1 MTEPLMRLFG
11 ADIQTFFEPGSVLHV
26 GRPSFVRAHA
36 RLNAGVGSA
45 VGGYVLRIEGTDDPT
60 DPDGWEALMST
71 RSDTGVEAV
80 EHTFP
85 VPAQAKLAYALAV
98 DARGLL
104 GLRLL
109 ARSTG
114 GQGQNGDKVVADA
127 VTW

>member
-11 ADIQTFFEPGSVLHV
+11 ADIQPFFEAGSVLHV
-26 GRPSFVRAHA
+26 GRPSMVRAHA

-60 DPDGWEALMST
+60 DPDGWEDVLST
-71 RSDTGVEAV
+71 RNDTGVVAV

-98 DARGLL
+98 DARGFAA
-104 GLRLL
+104 LRLL
-109 ARSTG
+109 ARATG
-114 GQGQNGDKVVADA
+114 GPGQNGDKVVADA